1 MALAASTGQA
11 ASMAF
16 DLVSRGRESAAAL
29 EALLQG
35 VSAPTAPPYFG
46 LQLKELAAQILRCCD
61 RALDALQGDGD
72 GVVDAAAAGVCP
84 GRKRRSPPC
93 AAAQR
98 KPGFRPRVLAS
109 GVEMPT
115 RVEERCMVEDG
126 FLWRKYGQKDIQNS
140 KYPREYFRCTYKHN
154 MGCMATRQVQQSE
167 DDPFLYVFAYFGE
180 HTCGKDAAVGDDG
193 MVQKPLVN
201 NSGRC
206 SSASSVSRFPCW
218 SSSFVDDVRS
228 EASQPLQAVCFPE
241 EVEEEHKV
249 KVCKMEPATTAPLA
263 RSADVS
269 CASPELEALL
279 GYFNWDCFGES
290 SFDIINEFI
299 NIDLQ

>member
-16 DLVSRGRESAAAL
+16 ELVSRGRESAAAL

-35 VSAPTAPPYFG
+35 ASAPTAPPYFG
-46 LQLKELAAQILRCCD
+46 VQLKELAVQILGCCD
-61 RALDALQGDGD
+61 RALDALQGDG
-72 GVVDAAAAGVCP
+72 VVDAAGGGCSS
-84 GRKRRSPPC
+84 RKRRSPPC
-93 AAAQR
+93 TAAQR
-98 KPGFRPRVLAS
+98 KPEFRPRVHVS
-109 GVEMPT
+109 GVEMPA
-115 RVEERCMVEDG
+115 RVEERCMPEDG
-126 FLWRKYGQKDIQNS
+126 FMWRKYGQKDIQNS
-140 KYPREYFRCTYKHN
+140 KYPREYFRCTYKYN

-167 DDPFLYVFAYFGE
+167 DDPYLYVVAYFGE
-180 HTCGKDAAVGDDG
+180 HTCGKDPAVGDDG

-201 NSGRC
+201 NSGSC

-218 SSSFVDDVRS
+218 SSVDDVRS

-241 EVEEEHKV
+241 EVEEHKV
-249 KVCKMEPATTAPLA
+249 KVCKVEPATTAPPA
-263 RSADVS
+263 GSADVS
-269 CASPELEALL
+269 CVSPELEALL
-279 GYFNWDCFGES
+279 CYFNWDCIGES